1 MRIGGLLNE
10 LEKIMISF
18 VTGFLMGGGV
28 CWAYH
33 RSRNSRSFDD
43 FVHQSRTDSL
53 TGLANRREFDLQIS
67 KLLDG
72 HRKTG
77 RSFCLALIDI
87 DNFKNV
93 NDTYG
98 HPSGDT
104 VLGEVATG
112 LRRRIRQTD
121 LLARYGGDEFAL
133 ILPAPLRLA
142 ADRMDALRREVSAE
156 NASSGLPIRITFS
169 AGLSEP
175 IEHDT
180 VSELIRRADE
190 ALYQAKQ
197 AGRNRV
203 CTKEIEPRL
212 KPNCGPAPP
221 EATGQTR

>member
-1 MRIGGLLNE
+1 MNE
-10 LEKIMISF
+10 LEKIAISF
-18 VTGFLMGGGV
+18 LTGFVAGGGA

-33 RSRNSRSFDD
+33 RCRKSRSFDD
-43 FVHQSRTDSL
+43 FVHESRTDSL
-53 TGLANRREFDLQIS
+53 TGLANRREFDLRIS
-67 KLLDG
+67 EWLDG

-77 RSFCLALIDI
+77 QPFCLALIDI
-87 DNFKNV
+87 DNFKSV

-104 VLGEVATG
+104 VLREVATG

-142 ADRMDALRREVSAE
+142 ADRMDALRREISAE
-156 NASSGLPIRITFS
+156 NVSRGLPIRITFS

-175 IEHDT
+175 TGHDT

-212 KPNCGPAPP
+212 KPNGGPALP